1 MEIKDQCSVIVSSWD
16 GFADCWPF
24 FVHGLKKYWPDCPWR
39 VLLMTTG
46 SLPQFEGIETVNLQE
61 DRGWASNLK
70 RTLEHVS
77 TPYVLYLQED
87 YWIEKPV
94 NTAALA
100 NVLAEMRKQ
109 NAGYARIVP
118 VPPPDQKAE
127 AETGLGACSAANRY
141 RVSLQ
146 AAFWKKNFL
155 EKLLFDGENGLDFE
169 HKGCKRSAALPEQC
183 LASVRDLLPY
193 GAGTAVRKG
202 RWTMSAIR
210 YAGRE
215 NMPLPYRKREN
226 ILDELC
232 SKMGGTLAGK
242 LLAFPLLRLMQ
253 CLRGDRKWRNYFK

>member
-46 SLPQFEGIETVNLQE
+46 SLPQFEGIETVNLRE

-87 YWIEKPV
+87 YWIEKQV
-94 NTAALA
+94 DTAALA

-118 VPPPDQKAE
+118 VPPPDQKTDA
-127 AETGLGACSAANRY
+127 ATGLGACSADNRY
-141 RVSLQ
+141 RVCLQ
-146 AAFWKKNFL
+146 AAFWKKDFL
-155 EKLLFDGENGLDFE
+155 ENCSLRAKADGILNT
-169 HKGCKRSAALPEQC
+169 KAANAPPPSPNRASPPSATFSPTAPEQPS
-183 LASVRDLLPY
+183 ARD
-193 GAGTAVRKG
+193 AG
-202 RWTMSAIR
+202 
-210 YAGRE
+210 
-215 NMPLPYRKREN
+215 
-226 ILDELC
+226 
-232 SKMGGTLAGK
+232 
-242 LLAFPLLRLMQ
+242 Q
-253 CLRGDRKWRNYFK
+253 

>member
-1 MEIKDQCSVIVSSWD
+1 
-16 GFADCWPF
+16 
-24 FVHGLKKYWPDCPWR
+24 
-39 VLLMTTG
+39 
-46 SLPQFEGIETVNLQE
+46 
-61 DRGWASNLK
+61 
-70 RTLEHVS
+70 
-77 TPYVLYLQED
+77 
-87 YWIEKPV
+87 
-94 NTAALA
+94 
-100 NVLAEMRKQ
+100 MRKR

-146 AAFWKKNFL
+146 AAFWKKIFL
-155 EKLLFDGENGLDFE
+155 EKLLFDGESGLDFE
-169 HKGCKRSAALPEQC
+169 HKGCKRSAALPEPC

-193 GAGTAVRKG
+193 GAGTAVRKR

-215 NMPLPYRKREN
+215 NMQLPYRKREN

>member
-1 MEIKDQCSVIVSSWD
+1 
-16 GFADCWPF
+16 
-24 FVHGLKKYWPDCPWR
+24 
-39 VLLMTTG
+39 MTTG
-46 SLPQFEGIETVNLQE
+46 SLPQFEGIETVNLRE

-87 YWIEKPV
+87 YWIEKQV
-94 NTAALA
+94 DTAALA
-100 NVLAEMRKQ
+100 NVLAEMRKR

-141 RVSLQ
+141 RVTLQ

-155 EKLLFDGENGLDFE
+155 EKLLFDGESGLDFE
-169 HKGCKRSAALPEQC
+169 HKGCKRSAALPEPC

-193 GAGTAVRKG
+193 GAGTAVRKR